1 MKNLSF
7 TLIFLLPFF
16 SSAQYTYQNLQPDF
30 LISSEKQKMYSFEK
44 LRIYPVYAKESFKKN
59 FAGVGKYMPLSE
71 ALSKNKVRITE
82 KSNGG
87 TVNTLVVE
95 NLSSDTIIIISGD
108 LVKGGK
114 QDRIIQKDILL
125 EPKSGKKNLP
135 VYCVESGRW
144 QEESTLSRSG
154 SYNTPAS
161 FNEYKEKGS
170 VGLRK
175 VVAKE
180 EDQQKVWDKVEELNK
195 TNNTESSTKTYNAL
209 TSSSVYKKDLDT
221 YISFFKGKFNDPS
234 IIGVIVV
241 TGDKIIGCD
250 MFATHD
256 IFTAQFN
263 SLLHSYASEAILNG
277 KPVTISHAAIKAYS
291 DKLFKDEQSQTR
303 FVKEKGNDF
312 RTKSSKLRVSVFE

>member
-1 MKNLSF
+1 MKKLSLA
-7 TLIFLLPFF
+7 LIMLLPFF
-16 SSAQYTYQNLQPDF
+16 AVAQYTYQNLQPD
-30 LISSEKQKMYSFEK
+30 LLKSAEKEKMYSFDK

-59 FAGVGKYMPLSE
+59 FAGVGKYMSLFD

-82 KSNGG
+82 KTNGG
-87 TVNTLVVE
+87 TVNTLIVE
-95 NLSSDTIIIISGD
+95 NLSTDTIIIISGD

-114 QDRIIQKDILL
+114 QDRIIQKDVLL

-144 QEESTLSRSG
+144 QEENRQSRSI
-154 SYNTPAS
+154 SYTAPAV
-161 FNEYKEKGS
+161 FNEYKEKGA

-195 TNNTESSTKTYNAL
+195 TNKTESSTKTYNAL
-209 TSSSVYKKDLDT
+209 TNSATYKKDLDA
-221 YISFFKGKFNDPS
+221 YVSFFKNKFSDPS

-256 IFTAQFN
+256 IFAAQFN

-277 KPVTISHAAIKAYS
+277 KPLTISPAAIKGFS
-291 DKLFKDEQSQTR
+291 DKLYKDEQAQAEL
-303 FVKEKGNDF
+303 VKEKGNDF
-312 RTKSSKLRVSVFE
+312 KTKSGKLRVSVFE